1 MTGTVFAAVLLA
13 ALLHAAWNA
22 VVKGGD
28 DKWLSMAAVV
38 IGHSVPAGLALLF
51 VPAPAPA
58 AWPWLGL
65 SVALHF
71 GYQWFLLS
79 AYRLGDFTR
88 VYLLARGSAPLI
100 VALVSVALLGV
111 SLSGLEVAAVA
122 LIAAGIL
129 SIALSRAG
137 AAPDRGAVAAALAT
151 GAFIA
156 AYSLCDGT
164 GARLSGSPVG
174 FFACAAIGN
183 SAAFAAFTAWRRS
196 GLLRGLPLRAPTTFL
211 FGGTASF
218 AAYALVV
225 WAFTQAPIAL
235 VTALR
240 ETSIVFALLIGA
252 FVLRERIDLARVAST
267 FVTLVGVGLLRLSK
281 P

>member
-1 MTGTVFAAVLLA
+1 MTGTVFVAVLIAAV
-13 ALLHAAWNA
+13 LHAAWNA
-22 VVKGGD
+22 VVKSGD

-38 IGHSVPAGLALLF
+38 IGHAVSAAVALLLA
-51 VPAPAPA
+51 PAPAPES
-58 AWPWLGL
+58 WPWIGLG
-65 SVALHF
+65 VALHF

-88 VYLLARGSAPLI
+88 VYPLARGSAPLI
-100 VALVSVALLGV
+100 VALVSVAVLGA
-111 SLSGLEVAAVA
+111 SLTGTEVAAMA
-122 LIAAGIL
+122 LIAAGIV

-137 AAPDRGAVAAALAT
+137 AAPDRGAVAAALVT
-151 GAFIA
+151 GCFIA
-156 AYSLCDGT
+156 GYSLCDGT

-183 SAAFAAFTAWRRS
+183 SALFAAFTAWRRP
-196 GLLRGLPLRAPTTFL
+196 GLLRGLPRRAPTAFL
-211 FGGTASF
+211 FGGAASF

-252 FVLRERIDLARVAST
+252 FVLRERIDLPRIAST
-267 FVTLVGVGLLRLSK
+267 FVTLVGVGLLRLSR